1 MKISPVFC
9 VRIHRVWYFVP
20 CWNVKIQS
28 HPGNKGHNYCS
39 HSSHSLG
46 IRVNFNFAG
55 KVQFSSSVLW
65 NIDFGDV
72 LQCWLASGVVYVG
85 QNGWLCCYGPITVT
99 PELCRQFCAH
109 QLYGPWTFS
118 QPFHFQQLL
127 YIWKFILPR
136 HKDFL
141 TAMGS
146 WNKDKR
152 NGWVLHAS
160 SISCFRVIWDDIL
173 TELAFAPNQ
182 VLR

>member
-127 YIWKFILPR
+127 YIWKLILPR

-146 WNKDKR
+146 WSKEM
-152 NGWVLHAS
+152 GEFYMPPAFLVL
-160 SISCFRVIWDDIL
+160 
-173 TELAFAPNQ
+173 E
-182 VLR
+182 